1 MTVARTRKAQV
12 KPSPQLNLFGDPM
25 DADKEYW
32 GDWRDNEVQELQYDM
47 LVLALEEIRDHRKST
62 KMRQEAWDWLMND
75 NEGYAFSSHICA
87 LANGLDI
94 DAIRSQVRRF
104 IKI

>member
-1 MTVARTRKAQV
+1 MTVARSQKTQV
-12 KPSPQLNLFGDPM
+12 QPSPQLYLFGDPK

-32 GDWRDNEVQELQYDM
+32 GDWRDDEVLALQYDM
-47 LVLALEEIRDHRKST
+47 LVLALEEIRDQRKST

-75 NEGYAFSSHICA
+75 SEGYAFSSHICA

-104 IKI
+104 IKL